1 MRRRPPQK
9 RGRRTPISV
18 LPVSVASYLIYT
30 HVRLH
35 IPMTHNDNDRPD
47 FTLMVD
53 VQYAFDDPRAV
64 ADMVKECVTLV
75 IVMSHSDES

>member
-1 MRRRPPQK
+1 
-9 RGRRTPISV
+9 
-18 LPVSVASYLIYT
+18 
-30 HVRLH
+30 
-35 IPMTHNDNDRPD
+35 MTHNDNDRPD